1 MQGAY
6 GYRPTY
12 PTTYMP
18 QMYGQQPMIPSAQ
31 QQMAPAQTTGGY
43 GNYICRPVASEEE
56 ARAVPTDFT
65 GATLV
70 LIDGA
75 HNAIYTKSL
84 NQIDGTALFG
94 VYRMDTTPPKQEQ
107 PPQYAQAQEVE
118 QLRQEVAEIRAALAP
133 RKQAAKGGNAE

>member
-31 QQMAPAQTTGGY
+31 QQMALAQTTGGY

-84 NQIDGTALFG
+84 
-94 VYRMDTTPPKQEQ
+94 TPAYITCNPWGNT
-107 PPQYAQAQEVE
+107 YGY
-118 QLRQEVAEIRAALAP
+118 
-133 RKQAAKGGNAE
+133 GGYGNGFSCNSGCC